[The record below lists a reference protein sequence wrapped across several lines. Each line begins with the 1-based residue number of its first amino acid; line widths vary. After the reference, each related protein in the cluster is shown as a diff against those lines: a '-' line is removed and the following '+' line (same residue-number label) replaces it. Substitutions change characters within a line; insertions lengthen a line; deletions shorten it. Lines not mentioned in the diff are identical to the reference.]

1 MIVSF
6 DTIIVNRLRV
16 FCKSQIHAKACP
28 ATAVAR
34 VSASLPRPAPAGV
47 GAGVGAA
54 AAGKIK
60 NPTSQI
66 RAKAR
71 PATAVAR
78 ARRSL
83 TPPKHRSILQRM
95 STVQEIEA
103 AADLLP
109 VEQKEELLRFLAV
122 RLRKERKQSQP
133 RIYSNQEVATMLAED
148 EADGERFRKGR

>member
-16 FCKSQIHAKACP
+16 FSNLKS
-28 ATAVAR
+28 TRER
-34 VSASLPRPAPAGV
+34 VSTPT
-47 GAGVGAA
+47 GVGAA
-54 AAGKIK
+54 TAGKIK
-60 NPTSQI
+60 NPTSKI
-66 RAKAR
+66 HAKAC